1 MSQQN
6 ALTYNMAVQQGIRSS
21 NVMSQQSALT
31 SNMAAQQESRSSN
44 VMSHQSA
51 LTSNMAA
58 QQGIRSSNVMSQ
70 QSALTSNMA
79 AQQGIRSSNVM
90 SQQSALTSNM
100 AAQQGIRSSNVMSQQ
115 GILISNVE
123 SHSVTPTIQTQ
134 YEIPARHKPNPG
146 SFIFAKLAFLDPRVS
161 RCYGCGDE
169 LKPGGN
175 LPSPSDD
182 LVMTTRLHRRYY
194 KEGQLQVSPEIKPV
208 YLHVSS
214 YCARSAY
221 KDFNAASCQL
231 PDDLRPHLQKEH
243 YDLILKGL
251 GIKL

>member
-1 MSQQN
+1 
-6 ALTYNMAVQQGIRSS
+6 
-21 NVMSQQSALT
+21 MSQQSAWT
-31 SNMAAQQESRSSN
+31 SNMAAQQGIRSSS
-44 VMSHQSA
+44 VMSQQSA

-79 AQQGIRSSNVM
+79 AQQGSRSSNVM
-90 SQQSALTSNM
+90 SQQSGLTSNM

-134 YEIPARHKPNPG
+134 YAIPARHKPNPG

-175 LPSPSDD
+175 LPSPLDD

-208 YLHVSS
+208 YFHVSS